1 MGAILYMYNYK
12 RTRKPVLNDDHNLPF
27 NEHLLRA
34 GFYLECVAG
43 GLFILTLLLWFLD
56 MMYYDKRDA
65 SSVSPSENEENPK
78 INEKVKKTIES
89 KKDNEKL
96 VIEDITEKKAEKKN
110 E

>member
-12 RTRKPVLNDDHNLPF
+12 RQRTQDPNDRLHLPF
-27 NEHLLRA
+27 DQHVLRA
-34 GFYLECVAG
+34 GFYLECAAG
-43 GLFILTLLLWFLD
+43 GLFILTLILWFLD

-78 INEKVKKTIES
+78 INENVKNTTES

-96 VIEDITEKKAEKKN
+96 VKEDLTEKKAEKKK
-110 E
+110 